1 MDAQLLSTRLLRS
14 VSEGFFRPLAR
25 PSAPVYIDCA
35 DKLEQSADESGQI
48 SHSDALMLIRDVLSE
63 NPNVQLDADEGAE
76 VADLRQRAGTL
87 FNRMLEARWLAD
99 RRVSLDEHWVLIS
112 PELRPLLRL
121 LRELAASDAAE
132 LKDFAGILRS
142 ICKTLMAE
150 GALDPAR
157 LSPEELRQTIKELS
171 DRVGRAIDQMH
182 SVEKLIL
189 GFEERQRISPSA
201 EATLRVFYAEF
212 YEGEHM
218 VCYDVLQ
225 QGGLGARLNLARA
238 VVQEAL
244 GTPEVKER
252 LAEGL
257 MEHRQGRIDSTE
269 AYALA
274 ERMLTTLERSLGS
287 IGARAQIID
296 GRIADFARLSAERYR
311 YQTELRGRR
320 PEQVKAFM
328 QAANARHAGCKFSDL
343 AGLPGMALRS
353 PHAEITFGRDAL
365 SRPRRGRL
373 PVELS
378 LGGEMEAGDAA
389 LAQDQIRQRNLYA
402 ITPQRAARLIEEF
415 LPEKGATISTADLHL
430 RTEDDL
436 FDLLAVLAFERS
448 KGTAGTR
455 NAQPLRWRITQ
466 ARAGDAGLTPENVPL
481 DTQAG
486 HRIERFSIERTA

>member
-1 MDAQLLSTRLLRS
+1 MDAHLLSTRLLRS

-35 DKLEQSADESGQI
+35 DKLEQSADESGQLR
-48 SHSDALMLIRDVLSE
+48 HADALLLIRDVLSE
-63 NPNVQLDADEGAE
+63 HPNVPLGDDEGAQT
-76 VADLRQRAGTL
+76 ADLRQRAGTL

-99 RRVSLDEHWVLIS
+99 RRVSLDEHWVLIA

-121 LRELAASDAAE
+121 LRELAASEAAE

-150 GALDPAR
+150 GALDPGR
-157 LSPEELRQTIKELS
+157 LSPEEMRQTVKELT

-182 SVEKLIL
+182 AVEKLVL
-189 GFEERQRISPSA
+189 GFEEKQRISPSA

-225 QGGLGARLNLARA
+225 QGGLGARLNLSRA
-238 VVQEAL
+238 VAQEAL
-244 GTPEVKER
+244 GNPEAKER

-257 MEHRQGRIDSTE
+257 VEHRQGRIDSTE

-274 ERMLTTLERSLGS
+274 ERMLSTLERSLGS

-320 PEQVKAFM
+320 PEQVKALM
-328 QAANARHAGCKFSDL
+328 QAANARHAGGRFSDL
-343 AGLPGMALRS
+343 AGLPGMALRT

-373 PVELS
+373 PVNLA
-378 LGGEMEAGDAA
+378 LGGETEEGDAS

-402 ITPQRAARLIEEF
+402 ITPQRAARLIEEL
-415 LPEKGATISTADLHL
+415 LPEKGNTVSTADFHL

-448 KGTAGTR
+448 NGTGGQRAR
-455 NAQPLRWRITQ
+455 PLQWRITQ
-466 ARAGDAGLTPENVPL
+466 ARAGDAGLTPENIPA